1 MPITWSDEKLIL
13 LYCPGRGSNS
23 ANVKIKMI
31 GLCAEIVFT
40 CGFLVFTCAFL
51 VFKWGF
57 LVFTRGFLVFTC
69 GFHLCFSCFH
79 LWFSYIVTCGFLVF
93 TCGFHLWFSPVVFLF
108 SPVVFL
114 FSPQVFFSPVI
125 FIWDILVFTCGFLL
139 SPLVFFF
146 SPVVFTCG
154 FLFSDGLENGSPED
168 WCVVDEWSEH
178 SESELEEGEIVDS
191 DSTQDTKKVVSLD
204 NVLAFVAD
212 TRRSVSLSDVHS
224 SDTRRTVGD
233 SDVFTIE
240 ADGTIRTVSHN
251 DRGTIIRYGYDTR
264 RTVSHSDVHTV
275 TGDDA
280 RTRSHSDVH
289 TVTDDDARTVS
300 HSDVHTVTGDTEAEG
315 TVVHSGKRRTASGHR
330 VKKRTVGHK
339 GKRRGVSHSGKKRTV
354 HRHRK
359 VRKEIYDTAT
369 GIWLKMA
376 DFCRSEDGEIVD
388 PENALNHYRVGEANA
403 DGNSTGNVDVNSFP
417 SGAVGVS
424 ASSDFHVGS
433 RLKPVPS
440 GAHAVKAS
448 SDFHV
453 GSRQKPVPSGALG
466 VKASSDFHVGSR
478 QKPVPSGALGV
489 KASSDFHVGSR
500 QKPVP
505 SGALGVKA
513 SPDYHVGIK
522 QKQASVRFDPGN
534 KNRLLKINRQKAAS
548 YQRDTLVTRPGLLV
562 GAGRSNKLHGGGT
575 EKPTKLSPEAIS
587 TAVFQENEMIED
599 SAAQNTASTES
610 ATAHDDD
617 MTTPS
622 SSANEG
628 QETDQCN
635 SSFDALDAE
644 FATSMKGVADEKFTS
659 LDNDNVTA
667 GSVERNVVESTECV
681 FPRRSAIGQANQSVD
696 PDDEHV
702 PADLTYSDLSAVSS
716 ADETT
721 ANVMTPAKASSTVTS
736 APETSIDVVTPSETV
751 SSVTLGAV
759 TSRMSLS
766 VTADECNVSEE
777 GGLFGDVA
785 PAFGAESEMESTDLQ
800 NGENTV
806 MESLGSYSATPSSE
820 ANADFTDYLAADRG
834 IVRNDTGVVAEN
846 TSLPDMDDE
855 LITAIAELVR
865 EDDELAAKNRES
877 EDLEDGFLY
886 EEPAFETTPDSEA
899 NGDAEVVDQDE
910 VLAAEANET
919 VKSPAVFLNKE
930 QDIETNPDIDPNRDV
945 HIDIPATVS
954 SGAFEELVD
963 DDKVLAAE
971 DNEQPMETNAD
982 DDLNSDTDF
991 VIPATVS
998 SDADL
1003 VDQNEVLA
1011 AEAKETVVPEAVL
1024 PAREHAFETNEPN
1037 IHVEFPATVSSAV
1050 IADSVDQNK
1059 VVVAEAKETVV
1070 SEARLPAREH
1080 SFEPDDLDIPST
1092 TVSSAASAD
1101 LVDKDELLPADTDE
1115 TACPRALFPDRD
1127 RFIQTESDNERN
1139 IVDRAAIVSM
1149 AETLLSAVSVSISDS
1164 DMASVMPSI
1173 YSSPC
1178 KVDEISSPVTAGVT
1192 ASSEIEVPSADMP
1205 EDTVQRNGNYS
1216 GESDQASDPG
1226 KEPCVDAVVS
1236 IHPDTGCDDQGTMK
1250 LGSTEE
1256 TAGVT
1261 IEQDDGTVIDVD
1273 ADNHLIAPSE
1283 DQSYATDSKKKQA
1296 LQRNNA
1302 VAAMLFQITGRPVGA
1317 GPELMRRLTDS
1328 DSETAGIAQ
1337 KVSQEHPCDFCNA
1350 TFNDESQLILHI
1362 NTHEV
1367 IQPAMKI
1374 ASTFVYSHKLYQCV
1388 ACHFSTRSRQVFR
1401 EHTRSHIV
1409 KYPYWCGLCRTAI
1422 KSYDSLL
1429 RHSGSAHP
1437 CAALKLVPRCSLTL
1451 EQILHKI
1458 GPAAPSTMT
1467 KLQKADGTP
1476 MCCVMRSTGS
1486 QPASES
1492 LHPVAAEQHAEDK
1505 DQHPD
1510 TEQVI
1515 MVDDVGE
1522 EAESQNGDSTDSLCH
1537 LKIASVVSL
1546 SHSASAIENFSK
1558 KDDNVKENSVV
1569 MPEMYDSPAKLHKSN
1584 VFIECF
1590 FKDGLYQCRRC
1601 RFKTPDQ
1608 RVFRCHVVQEV
1619 HEKSDICHDCRNV
1632 PMPTLLSETHSC
1644 PVVKKV
1650 MLAMRKQL
1658 QESGGGRPESTTSA
1672 AGPSCPDKALV
1683 ARSAPVVPEEGYTLH
1698 ITEADDTT
1706 MSGLKFQTT
1715 VSAHDSCSTQA
1726 SPVAIPPVPKTVY
1739 FVKPHHGSSI
1749 ASGSVVPSSTAVRVT
1764 PSSPH
1769 GSHHVIRVNRPTGTP
1784 ITPTP
1789 IVIQPIS
1796 PGHLDRM
1803 ATTSSDASALATV
1816 PIYGKAPA
1824 TKSVETQMTT
1834 IRTSSG
1840 RSENME
1846 DGYGGSWP
1854 NQLPVGPFCGASP
1867 AVASGDARP
1876 SLDSPFTEAFS
1887 MLQEL
1892 GNAQAGLSAPPHPQL
1907 TGSTSDVNIRSMLA
1921 SPSTETL
1928 PPLLD
1933 VTGHASGS
1941 NSDTAPRLI
1950 DVVPPQPRRT
1960 GVVSSIARSSSS
1972 SPNMQQGRSTMPCS
1986 SHKLYLL
1993 CCMHVEGNGG
2003 RSGVFH

>member
-1 MPITWSDEKLIL
+1 M
-13 LYCPGRGSNS
+13 
-23 ANVKIKMI
+23 
-31 GLCAEIVFT
+31 VFI
-40 CGFLVFTCAFL
+40 
-51 VFKWGF
+51 
-57 LVFTRGFLVFTC
+57 
-69 GFHLCFSCFH
+69 CFSSYFQV
-79 LWFSYIVTCGFLVF
+79 WFSCVSPVF
-93 TCGFHLWFSPVVFLF
+93 SPVFSPVVCIGFFLCSPTVLFLF
-108 SPVVFL
+108 SP
-114 FSPQVFFSPVI
+114 
-125 FIWDILVFTCGFLL
+125 LVFTYCFLL
-139 SPLVFFF
+139 SY
-146 SPVVFTCG
+146 
-154 FLFSDGLENGSPED
+154 GLENGSPDD

-191 DSTQDTKKVVSLD
+191 DSTQDTKRAVSLD

-212 TRRSVSLSDVHS
+212 TRRTATLSDVHS
-224 SDTRRTVGD
+224 GDTRRTVSH
-233 SDVFTIE
+233 SDVFTLE
-240 ADGTIRTVSHN
+240 ADGTIRTVSHT

-280 RTRSHSDVH
+280 RT
-289 TVTDDDARTVS
+289 VS
-300 HSDVHTVTGDTEAEG
+300 HSDVHTVTGNTEE
-315 TVVHSGKRRTASGHR
+315 TVVHSG
-330 VKKRTVGHK
+330 KKRTVGHK
-339 GKRRGVSHSGKKRTV
+339 GKKRTAGHKGKRRSVSHSGKKRTV

-388 PENALNHYRVGEANA
+388 PENALNHHRVGEANA

-433 RLKPVPS
+433 RLKPVSDDVFGVKASSDFHIGSRQKPVPS

-466 VKASSDFHVGSR
+466 VKASSDFHVGVR
-478 QKPVPSGALGV
+478 QKPVPSGAH
-489 KASSDFHVGSR
+489 A
-500 QKPVP
+500 
-505 SGALGVKA
+505 VKA

-522 QKQASVRFDPGN
+522 QKQASVRFDPGH

-548 YQRDTLVTRPGLLV
+548 YQRDKLVTRPGLLV
-562 GAGRSNKLHGGGT
+562 GAGRSNKQHGGGT

-599 SAAQNTASTES
+599 PAAQNTASTIS
-610 ATAHDDD
+610 ATAHDKDLA
-617 MTTPS
+617 TPCS
-622 SSANEG
+622 SPNID

-644 FATSMKGVADEKFTS
+644 FATSMRGVADEKLTPN
-659 LDNDNVTA
+659 NDNVT
-667 GSVERNVVESTECV
+667 VERNDGSFGRNVETVVGSTECV
-681 FPRRSAIGQANQSVD
+681 LQQSVD
-696 PDDEHV
+696 PDEVRV
-702 PADLTYSDLSAVSS
+702 PADLTYSDVSAVSS

-721 ANVMTPAKASSTVTS
+721 ANVMTSAKTSSTVPS
-736 APETSIDVVTPSETV
+736 ACESSIDIVTPSETV

-766 VTADECNVSEE
+766 VTADECKVSKE

-785 PAFGAESEMESTDLQ
+785 AAFGAESEMESTDLQ

-820 ANADFTDYLAADRG
+820 ANADFTDYLAADRR

-865 EDDELAAKNRES
+865 EDEELAAKNRES
-877 EDLEDGFLY
+877 EDLEEGFLY
-886 EEPAFETTPDSEA
+886 EEPAFETTPHSEA
-899 NGDAEVVDQDE
+899 SGDADMGFPAEVVDQDE
-910 VLAAEANET
+910 VLAAEAKEA
-919 VKSPAVFLNKE
+919 VVSESVFLDE
-930 QDIETNPDIDPNRDV
+930 EHCIETNPDDDRNRDINSV
-945 HIDIPATVS
+945 IPATES
-954 SGAFEELVD
+954 LAAIGELVD

-971 DNEQPMETNAD
+971 ENEWPMEINAD
-982 DDLNSDTDF
+982 DDLNRNTDI

-998 SDADL
+998 SDAEL

-1024 PAREHAFETNEPN
+1024 PAMEHAFETNEPN
-1037 IHVEFPATVSSAV
+1037 IHVELPATVSSAV

-1059 VVVAEAKETVV
+1059 VVVAEAKETVI

-1127 RFIQTESDNERN
+1127 RVIETESDNERN

-1178 KVDEISSPVTAGVT
+1178 KVDEISSSVTAGVT
-1192 ASSEIEVPSADMP
+1192 ASSEIEVPSDDMP

-1250 LGSTEE
+1250 LGSAEE

-1296 LQRNNA
+1296 LLRNNA
-1302 VAAMLFQITGRPVGA
+1302 VAAMLFQIKGRPVSA

-1328 DSETAGIAQ
+1328 DSETAAIAK
-1337 KVSQEHPCDFCNA
+1337 KVSHEHPCDFCEA

-1367 IQPAMKI
+1367 IQPALKI

-1422 KSYDSLL
+1422 NSYDSLL

-1437 CAALKLVPRCSLTL
+1437 CATLKLVPRCSLTL

-1476 MCCVMRSTGS
+1476 MCCVMRGTGS
-1486 QPASES
+1486 QPDVES
-1492 LHPVAAEQHAEDK
+1492 SHAVSADQHAEDK
-1505 DQHPD
+1505 DEHPNP
-1510 TEQVI
+1510 EQVI

-1601 RFKTPDQ
+1601 RFRTPDQ
-1608 RVFRCHVVQEV
+1608 RVFRGHVVREV

-1706 MSGLKFQTT
+1706 ISGLKFQTT

-1726 SPVAIPPVPKTVY
+1726 SPVGTPPVVPKTVY
-1739 FVKPHHGSSI
+1739 FVKPHHGVSIVSESSKL
-1749 ASGSVVPSSTAVRVT
+1749 PSSTAVRVT

-1769 GSHHVIRVNRPTGTP
+1769 GSHHVIRVNRPTGTA

-1796 PGHLDRM
+1796 PGHLDSM
-1803 ATTSSDASALATV
+1803 TKTSSDTLSLATV
-1816 PIYGKAPA
+1816 PIYGTADSATHLQSGASTGQWKAPA

-1840 RSENME
+1840 FSENME

-1867 AVASGDARP
+1867 AVASGDAR
-1876 SLDSPFTEAFS
+1876 SSMDSPFTEAFS

-1892 GNAQAGLSAPPHPQL
+1892 GNAQAGLSATPHPQL

-1972 SPNMQQGRSTMPCS
+1972 SPNMQQGMSTMPCS
-1986 SHKLYLL
+1986 SH
-1993 CCMHVEGNGG
+1993 
-2003 RSGVFH
+2003 

>member
-1 MPITWSDEKLIL
+1 M
-13 LYCPGRGSNS
+13 
-23 ANVKIKMI
+23 
-31 GLCAEIVFT
+31 
-40 CGFLVFTCAFL
+40 
-51 VFKWGF
+51 
-57 LVFTRGFLVFTC
+57 
-69 GFHLCFSCFH
+69 
-79 LWFSYIVTCGFLVF
+79 
-93 TCGFHLWFSPVVFLF
+93 
-108 SPVVFL
+108 
-114 FSPQVFFSPVI
+114 
-125 FIWDILVFTCGFLL
+125 VFTCGFLL
-139 SPLVFFF
+139 S
-146 SPVVFTCG
+146 
-154 FLFSDGLENGSPED
+154 DGLENGSPDD

-191 DSTQDTKKVVSLD
+191 DSTQDTKRAVSLD

-280 RTRSHSDVH
+280 RTLSHSDVH
-289 TVTDDDARTVS
+289 TVTGDNARTVS
-300 HSDVHTVTGDTEAEG
+300 HSDVHTITGDTEG
-315 TVVHSGKRRTASGHR
+315 TVVHSGKRRTASHR
-330 VKKRTVGHK
+330 GKKRTAGHK
-339 GKRRGVSHSGKKRTV
+339 GKRRSVSHSGKKRTV

-369 GIWLKMA
+369 GIWMKMA
-376 DFCRSEDGEIVD
+376 DFCASEDGEIVD
-388 PENALNHYRVGEANA
+388 PENSLNHRRVGEANA

-433 RLKPVPS
+433 RLKPVSDDVFGVKASSDFHVGVRQKPVPS
-440 GAHAVKAS
+440 GALAVKAS

-453 GSRQKPVPSGALG
+453 GIRQKPVPSGALG

-478 QKPVPSGALGV
+478 QKPVPDDALGV
-489 KASSDFHVGSR
+489 KASSDIHVGS
-500 QKPVP
+500 
-505 SGALGVKA
+505 
-513 SPDYHVGIK
+513 K
-522 QKQASVRFDPGN
+522 QKQSSVRFDPGN

-548 YQRDTLVTRPGLLV
+548 YQSGKLLTRPGLSV
-562 GAGRSNKLHGGGT
+562 GGRNKQHGGGT
-575 EKPTKLSPEAIS
+575 EKPTKLSAEEIS
-587 TAVFQENEMIED
+587 TPVLQENEVIDD
-599 SAAQNTASTES
+599 SAVQNTVSTEF
-610 ATAHDDD
+610 ATAHDEDLA
-617 MTTPS
+617 TPCS
-622 SSANEG
+622 SPNID

-644 FATSMKGVADEKFTS
+644 FATSMRGVADEKLTPN
-659 LDNDNVTA
+659 NDNVT
-667 GSVERNVVESTECV
+667 VERNVGSFGRNVETVVGSTECV
-681 FPRRSAIGQANQSVD
+681 LQQSVD
-696 PDDEHV
+696 PDEVRV
-702 PADLTYSDLSAVSS
+702 PADLTYSDLSAASS

-721 ANVMTPAKASSTVTS
+721 ANVMTSANASRTVPS
-736 APETSIDVVTPSETV
+736 APESSINVVTPT
-751 SSVTLGAV
+751 VTLATA
-759 TSRMSLS
+759 TSKMSLS
-766 VTADECNVSEE
+766 VTADECKVSME
-777 GGLFGDVA
+777 GGLFGNVA
-785 PAFGAESEMESTDLQ
+785 AAFGAESEMESMTTDLQ
-800 NGENTV
+800 NGENEV
-806 MESLGSYSATPSSE
+806 MESLGSYGATSSSE

-834 IVRNDTGVVAEN
+834 SIGNDTGLVAENTDLQNGENEVMDSLGSYGATSSSEANADFTDYLAADRGSIGNDTGLVAEN
-846 TSLPDMDDE
+846 TSLTNMDDE

-865 EDDELAAKNRES
+865 EDEELAAKNKES
-877 EDLEDGFLY
+877 EDLEEGFLY

-1011 AEAKETVVPEAVL
+1011 AEAKETVVSEEVL
-1024 PAREHAFETNEPN
+1024 EQTFETNELN
-1037 IHVEFPATVSSAV
+1037 IHVAPPATLSSAT
-1050 IADSVDQNK
+1050 SV
-1059 VVVAEAKETVV
+1059 
-1070 SEARLPAREH
+1070 
-1080 SFEPDDLDIPST
+1080 
-1092 TVSSAASAD
+1092 D
-1101 LVDKDELLPADTDE
+1101 LVDRDELLPADADK
-1115 TACPRALFPDRD
+1115 TASPRAVFPDKD
-1127 RFIQTESDNERN
+1127 RVIETDSDNEQN

-1149 AETLLSAVSVSISDS
+1149 AEALLSAVSVSTSDS
-1164 DMASVMPSI
+1164 DTASVMPSI
-1173 YSSPC
+1173 YSSPGN
-1178 KVDEISSPVTAGVT
+1178 VDVTSSSVTAEVT

-1205 EDTVQRNGNYS
+1205 KDTVQHSGNDS
-1216 GESDQASDPG
+1216 GELDPG
-1226 KEPCVDAVVS
+1226 KEPCRATRDAGEAVGEDVDAVAS
-1236 IHPDTGCDDQGTMK
+1236 IQPDTDCDVQGTMK
-1250 LGSTEE
+1250 LGSTGE
-1256 TAGVT
+1256 TATVT

-1283 DQSYATDSKKKQA
+1283 DQSHATDSKTKQA
-1296 LQRNNA
+1296 LLRNNA
-1302 VAAMLFQITGRPVGA
+1302 VAAMLFQIKGRPVSA

-1367 IQPAMKI
+1367 IQPALKI

-1422 KSYDSLL
+1422 NSYDSLL

-1437 CAALKLVPRCSLTL
+1437 CATLKLVPRCSLTL

-1492 LHPVAAEQHAEDK
+1492 LHPVAAEQHADDK
-1505 DQHPD
+1505 DEHPD
-1510 TEQVI
+1510 PEQVI

-1601 RFKTPDQ
+1601 RFQTPDQ

-1726 SPVAIPPVPKTVY
+1726 SPVGIPPVVPKTVY

-1749 ASGSVVPSSTAVRVT
+1749 ASGIPVVPSSTAVRVT

-1769 GSHHVIRVNRPTGTP
+1769 RSHHVIRVNRPTGTP

-1796 PGHLDRM
+1796 PGHLDSM
-1803 ATTSSDASALATV
+1803 TTTSSDALSLTTV

-1840 RSENME
+1840 CSENME

-1867 AVASGDARP
+1867 ALASGDARP

-1907 TGSTSDVNIRSMLA
+1907 TGSTSDVDIRSMLA

-1986 SHKLYLL
+1986 SH
-1993 CCMHVEGNGG
+1993 
-2003 RSGVFH
+2003 

>member
-1 MPITWSDEKLIL
+1 M
-13 LYCPGRGSNS
+13 
-23 ANVKIKMI
+23 
-31 GLCAEIVFT
+31 
-40 CGFLVFTCAFL
+40 
-51 VFKWGF
+51 
-57 LVFTRGFLVFTC
+57 
-69 GFHLCFSCFH
+69 
-79 LWFSYIVTCGFLVF
+79 
-93 TCGFHLWFSPVVFLF
+93 FSPTG
-108 SPVVFL
+108 
-114 FSPQVFFSPVI
+114 
-125 FIWDILVFTCGFLL
+125 DFLL

-191 DSTQDTKKVVSLD
+191 DSTQYTKKAVSLD

-212 TRRSVSLSDVHS
+212 TRRTASLSDVHS
-224 SDTRRTVGD
+224 GDTRRTVGD

-280 RTRSHSDVH
+280 RTL
-289 TVTDDDARTVS
+289 S
-300 HSDVHTVTGDTEAEG
+300 HSDVHTVTGDDARTVSHIDVHTVTGDTEE
-315 TVVHSGKRRTASGHR
+315 TVVHSG
-330 VKKRTVGHK
+330 KKRTVGHK
-339 GKRRGVSHSGKKRTV
+339 GKKRTAGHKGKRRSVSHSGKKRTV

-433 RLKPVPS
+433 RQKPVPSGSLGVKASSDFHVGSRQKPVPS
-440 GAHAVKAS
+440 GALAVKAS

-453 GSRQKPVPSGALG
+453 GIRQKPVPSGALG

-478 QKPVPSGALGV
+478 QKPVPDDALGV
-489 KASSDFHVGSR
+489 KASSDIHVGS
-500 QKPVP
+500 
-505 SGALGVKA
+505 
-513 SPDYHVGIK
+513 K
-522 QKQASVRFDPGN
+522 QKQSSVRFDPGN
-534 KNRLLKINRQKAAS
+534 KNRLLRINRQKAAS
-548 YQRDTLVTRPGLLV
+548 YQSGKLLTRPGLSV
-562 GAGRSNKLHGGGT
+562 GGRNKQHGGGT
-575 EKPTKLSPEAIS
+575 EKPTKLSAEEIS
-587 TAVFQENEMIED
+587 TPVLQENEVID
-599 SAAQNTASTES
+599 SAVQNTVSTEF
-610 ATAHDDD
+610 ATAHDEDLA
-617 MTTPS
+617 TPCS
-622 SSANEG
+622 SPNID

-644 FATSMKGVADEKFTS
+644 FATSMREVADEKLTPN
-659 LDNDNVTA
+659 NDNVT
-667 GSVERNVVESTECV
+667 VERNDGSFGRNVETVVGSTECV
-681 FPRRSAIGQANQSVD
+681 LQQSVD
-696 PDDEHV
+696 PDEVRV
-702 PADLTYSDLSAVSS
+702 PADLTYSDLSAASS

-721 ANVMTPAKASSTVTS
+721 ANVMTSANASRTVPS
-736 APETSIDVVTPSETV
+736 APESSINVVTPT
-751 SSVTLGAV
+751 VTLATA
-759 TSRMSLS
+759 TSKMSLS
-766 VTADECNVSEE
+766 VTADECKVSME
-777 GGLFGDVA
+777 GGLFGNVA
-785 PAFGAESEMESTDLQ
+785 AAFGAESEMESMTTDLQ
-800 NGENTV
+800 NGENEV
-806 MESLGSYSATPSSE
+806 MESLGSYGATSSSE

-846 TSLPDMDDE
+846 TSLTNMDDE

-865 EDDELAAKNRES
+865 EDEELAAKNKES
-877 EDLEDGFLY
+877 EDLEEGFLY

-1011 AEAKETVVPEAVL
+1011 AEAKETVVSEEVPEQT
-1024 PAREHAFETNEPN
+1024 FETNELN
-1037 IHVEFPATVSSAV
+1037 IHVAPPATVSSA
-1050 IADSVDQNK
+1050 ASV
-1059 VVVAEAKETVV
+1059 
-1070 SEARLPAREH
+1070 
-1080 SFEPDDLDIPST
+1080 
-1092 TVSSAASAD
+1092 D
-1101 LVDKDELLPADTDE
+1101 LVDRDELLPADADK
-1115 TACPRALFPDRD
+1115 TASPRAVFPDKD
-1127 RFIQTESDNERN
+1127 RVIETDSDNEQN

-1149 AETLLSAVSVSISDS
+1149 AEALLSAVSVSTSDS
-1164 DMASVMPSI
+1164 DTASVMPSI
-1173 YSSPC
+1173 YSSPGN
-1178 KVDEISSPVTAGVT
+1178 VDVTSSSVTAEVT

-1205 EDTVQRNGNYS
+1205 KDTVQHSGNDS
-1216 GESDQASDPG
+1216 GELDPG
-1226 KEPCVDAVVS
+1226 KEPCRATRDAGEAVGEDVDAVAS
-1236 IHPDTGCDDQGTMK
+1236 IQPDTGCNVQGTMK
-1250 LGSTEE
+1250 LGGTNK
-1256 TAGVT
+1256 TAAIT
-1261 IEQDDGTVIDVD
+1261 IEQDDGTIIDVD
-1273 ADNHLIAPSE
+1273 SDNHLIAPLE
-1283 DQSYATDSKKKQA
+1283 DQSHATDSKTKQA
-1296 LQRNNA
+1296 LLRNNA
-1302 VAAMLFQITGRPVGA
+1302 VAAMLFQIKGRPVSA

-1328 DSETAGIAQ
+1328 DSETAGFAQ

-1367 IQPAMKI
+1367 IQPALKI

-1422 KSYDSLL
+1422 NSYDSLL

-1437 CAALKLVPRCSLTL
+1437 CATLKLVPRCSLTL

-1486 QPASES
+1486 QPDVES
-1492 LHPVAAEQHAEDK
+1492 SHAVSADQHVEDK
-1505 DQHPD
+1505 DQHPVA
-1510 TEQVI
+1510 EQVI
-1515 MVDDVGE
+1515 MVDDVEGVDN
-1522 EAESQNGDSTDSLCH
+1522 QNGDSTDSLCH

-1558 KDDNVKENSVV
+1558 KDDNIKENSVV

-1715 VSAHDSCSTQA
+1715 VSTHDSCSTQA

-1796 PGHLDRM
+1796 PGHLDRIT
-1803 ATTSSDASALATV
+1803 TTSSDPLSLVTV
-1816 PIYGKAPA
+1816 PIYGTADSATHLQSGATTGQWKTPA

-1840 RSENME
+1840 CSENME

-1867 AVASGDARP
+1867 AVASCDARP
-1876 SLDSPFTEAFS
+1876 SMDSPFTEAFS

-1986 SHKLYLL
+1986 SHKWYLH
-1993 CCMHVEGNGG
+1993 CYMHVGG
-2003 RSGVFH
+2003 KWCQKCSISLNL